1 MAAPAAFHHTRTFT
15 SRCSPSVKVRNKK
28 KEKSEI
34 GNNSKLLYELLSCI
48 VRFMPKEKDND
59 ESFPLIRDRER
70 HKSERDQ

>member
-1 MAAPAAFHHTRTFT
+1 MAAPAAFHTHAHLHRAALRPLKFAT
-15 SRCSPSVKVRNKK
+15 K

-34 GNNSKLLYELLSCI
+34 GNNPKLLYELLSCI

-59 ESFPLIRDRER
+59 ESFPLIRDREH